1 MFPGML
7 FAVLS
12 RDPDDLRLSEE
23 IDLRSVALAPSQPAV
38 SMPDRMR
45 GLSVLQVVQGGG
57 DLPAV
62 GSLRQI
68 PHIARL
74 FPRVG
79 LFAT

>member
-1 MFPGML
+1 MFPGMV

-23 IDLRSVALAPSQPAV
+23 IDLRSVALAPQPAV

-57 DLPAV
+57 DLPSV